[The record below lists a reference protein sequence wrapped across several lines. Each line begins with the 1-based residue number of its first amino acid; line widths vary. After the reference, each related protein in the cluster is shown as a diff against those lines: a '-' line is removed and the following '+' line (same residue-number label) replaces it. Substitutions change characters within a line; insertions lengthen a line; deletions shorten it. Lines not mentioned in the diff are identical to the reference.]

1 MARMVEP
8 VRPGATIQHA
18 APADLPRLLEIRY
31 AAFSAQAPLAYS
43 AQEVENLLG
52 DVDEDEL
59 REMIRNRQVFIVRT
73 GGRVVGLAGWKG
85 PYLRHVY
92 VDPGHTRRGIGTM
105 LLSRV
110 EADFRDR
117 TGAGEIR
124 AGVGLQA
131 EPFYLANGYELVER
145 ARAWDDS
152 EFLWMAKQL

>member
-18 APADLPRLLEIRY
+18 APA
-31 AAFSAQAPLAYS
+31 ALAYS

-110 EADFRDR
+110 EADFRSHRSGRDQGR
-117 TGAGEIR
+117 RRPAGRALLPGQRLRARRAGE
-124 AGVGLQA
+124 GLGRQRIPVDGQTA
-131 EPFYLANGYELVER
+131 VTTRPGRGSRRKER
-145 ARAWDDS
+145 
-152 EFLWMAKQL
+152 E